1 MSAKQAINVYLYLLG
16 VEAEDKLVDIGIQEE
31 AKVQKYL
38 NIIKVEVYT
47 VIIFWNRNLKFQ
59 KIKKKKSS
67 RKYQT
72 FKNALII
79 QGEDVIHGTLQK

>member
-1 MSAKQAINVYLYLLG
+1 MSAKQAINVDLYLLG
-16 VEAEDKLVDIGIQEE
+16 VEAEDKLVDIGIQKE

-38 NIIKVEVYT
+38 NIIKVEVYI

-67 RKYQT
+67 RKYQA